1 MLSTILEVR
10 LQPFNDSFCKAVQDA
25 NNPSKTPTLALQFD
39 KSKYLELV
47 REWVVNSQPSF
58 FQVYY
63 LAQILDKIMQAVWQN
78 NYCTLAIIA
87 RYWSETAVNYK
98 PRILD

>member
-1 MLSTILEVR
+1 MNEFNILSLILILICIIIIIYIIIYFTLYIDGTLQMLSTILEVR

-47 REWVVNSQPSF
+47 RE
-58 FQVYY
+58 
-63 LAQILDKIMQAVWQN
+63 
-78 NYCTLAIIA
+78 
-87 RYWSETAVNYK
+87 
-98 PRILD
+98 

>member
-10 LQPFNDSFCKAVQDA
+10 LQPFNDSFCKAAQDA

-47 REWVVNSQPSF
+47 RECVVNSRTF
-58 FQVYY
+58 FLQIYY
-63 LAQILDKIMQAVWQN
+63 LAQTLDKIMQVVWQN
-78 NYCTLAIIA
+78 NYRTRAIIT
-87 RYWSETAVNYK
+87 RY
-98 PRILD
+98 